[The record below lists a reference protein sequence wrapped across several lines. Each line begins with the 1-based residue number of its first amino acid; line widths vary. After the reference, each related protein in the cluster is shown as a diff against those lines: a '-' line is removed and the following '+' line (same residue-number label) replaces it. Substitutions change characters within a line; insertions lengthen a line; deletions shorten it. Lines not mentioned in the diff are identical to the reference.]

1 MDFVER
7 VKNIIIK
14 PAETWPV
21 IEQEA
26 CSWQTLYV
34 PYMLIL
40 AAIPAVAGFVGFS
53 LVGMGGFGMSMRIP
67 IVTGL
72 GMMVSQ
78 YIMTLVMVGVWG
90 WLINMLAGTF
100 GGQANLMNAVKLSVY
115 ASTPA
120 LVAGVF
126 SAIPGLAVLGM
137 IGGLYSM
144 YVLYLGMAVLM
155 KNPPEKSLPYVA
167 VAAVIGVVGSIVI
180 GALSAA
186 LMPSPMSNLRG
197 ASDVEISTPQGAV
210 KITGNPAG
218 PAAAGETSMT
228 IKTPDGEVKIDTK
241 DLEAFAKKMEA
252 LAAAQ
257 EAKK

>member
-1 MDFVER
+1 MDMVQR
-7 VKNIIIK
+7 VKDIIVK
-14 PAETWPV
+14 PAATWPV

-26 CSWQTLYV
+26 TSWQTLYV

-53 LVGMGGFGMSMRIP
+53 LVGMGGFGMSVRVP
-67 IVTGL
+67 IITGL

-90 WLINMLAGTF
+90 WLINLLAGTF

-120 LVAGVF
+120 LVSGVF

-137 IGGLYSM
+137 LGALYSL
-144 YVLYLGMAVLM
+144 YVLYLGIAVLM

-167 VAAVIGVVGSIVI
+167 VAAVIGVVGSMVI
-180 GALSAA
+180 GAFGAMLT
-186 LMPSPMSNLRG
+186 PSPMSHMRG
-197 ASDVEISTPQGAV
+197 VSDVEISTPQGDV
-210 KITGNPAG
+210 KITANPAG
-218 PAAAGETSMT
+218 PAATGETSMT

-241 DLEAFAKKMEA
+241 NMEEFAKKMEA

>member
-1 MDFVER
+1 MDIVER

-14 PAETWPV
+14 PAETWPI
-21 IEQEA
+21 IEQET
-26 CSWQTLYV
+26 CSLQTLYV

-40 AAIPAVAGFVGFS
+40 AAIPAVAGFIGFS
-53 LVGMGGFGMSMRIP
+53 IVGMGGFGMSVRIP
-67 IVTGL
+67 IFAGL
-72 GMMVSQ
+72 GMMISQ

-90 WLINMLAGTF
+90 WLINLLAGSF

-126 SAIPGLAVLGM
+126 SAIPGLAVLGLV
-137 IGGLYSM
+137 GSLYSL
-144 YVLYLGMAVLM
+144 YVLYLGIAVLM
-155 KNPPEKSLPYVA
+155 KNPPEKSLAYVA
-167 VAAVIGVVGSIVI
+167 VAAVIGVVGSILN
-180 GALSAA
+180 GAFSAM
-186 LMPSPMSNLRG
+186 LTPSPMSHMQG
-197 ASDVEISTPQGAV
+197 ASDVEISTPQGDV
-210 KITGNPAG
+210 KITSG
-218 PAAAGETSMT
+218 PATAGETTMT

-241 DLEAFAKKMEA
+241 NMEEFAKKMEA